1 MHTVSANSDASF
13 ILSWHMGWPGHWNGS
28 YRHHGL
34 TRLYRQKITDSC
46 NRLFPPQVVLWAWIG
61 QVLDPDH
68 SCRKALARINA
79 HLAGLGSATLST
91 DTGGYCKARKRL
103 PEGLFSRLC
112 RRVGLALS
120 RKVSPEELWH
130 GRVVKVVDGSASSM
144 PDTPANQEVY
154 PQPGSQKPGCGFP
167 LVAYV
172 AVFSLATGAVLDLA
186 LGEWFLHELALFYF
200 LRPRFHAGDIML
212 ADRAFCTYA
221 ELALMYF
228 RGVDTV
234 VRIHQS
240 RIVDFRRGRV
250 LGVLDHIVS
259 WNRPGTRPRGL
270 RERDYHRLSL
280 SLRVREVR
288 YRVQAKGFRT
298 QELIL
303 ATTLLDAVLY
313 PAEDL
318 AELYFKRWDAELNF
332 AHIKTTMQMD
342 VLRGKTPQIVR
353 KEIWTHLLAYNL
365 IRTLMREAASTHQ
378 VPSHRISFKGA
389 IQHTTAIA
397 ALFAAPFGVYAPIPL
412 HALLNLIAHKLV
424 PHRPHRLEPRVRKR
438 RPKPFPLMTKSR
450 AELRA
455 ALGA

>member
-1 MHTVSANSDASF
+1 MHTVSANSGASF
-13 ILSWHMGWPGHWNGS
+13 ILSWHMAWPDHWRNS

-46 NRLFPPQVVLWAWIG
+46 NRLFPPLVVLWAWIG
-61 QVLDPDH
+61 QALDPDH

-79 HLAGLGSATLST
+79 HLAGLGGATLST

-112 RRVGLALS
+112 RRVGLSLS
-120 RKVSPEELWH
+120 RKVSSEELWH

-154 PQPGSQKPGCGFP
+154 PQPTSQKPGCGFP
-167 LVAYV
+167 VVSYV
-172 AVFSLATGAVLDLA
+172 AVFCLATGAALDLA
-186 LGEWFLHELALFYF
+186 LGKWFFHDLTLFYF
-200 LRPRFHAGDIML
+200 LRSLFHAGDIML

-221 ELALMYF
+221 ELALMHL
-228 RGVDTV
+228 RRVDVV
-234 VRIHQS
+234 VRMHQTRS
-240 RIVDFRRGRV
+240 VDFRRGRV

-259 WNRPGTRPRGL
+259 WNRPETRPRGL
-270 RERDYHRLSL
+270 RERDYRRLPLSL
-280 SLRVREVR
+280 IVRELR
-288 YRVQAKGFRT
+288 YQVQVKGFRP
-298 QELIL
+298 QELTL

-318 AELYFKRWDAELNF
+318 AELYFKRWDVELNF

-365 IRTLMREAASTHQ
+365 IRTLMWEAASTNR
-378 VPSHRISFKGA
+378 VSSDRISFKGA
-389 IQHTTAIA
+389 IQYTTAIA
-397 ALFAAPFGVYAPIPL
+397 ALFAAPTGSCVPIPL
-412 HALLNLIAHKLV
+412 HVLLDLIAHKLV
-424 PHRPHRLEPRVRKR
+424 PHRPHRVEPRVRKR
-438 RPKPFPLMTKSR
+438 RPKAFPLMTEPR